1 MNRNEIMTM
10 TADELRLA
18 IALAKGWKLYRFDY
32 FGETDTQG
40 IFAPD
45 YKPSKYKTQIDF
57 SEFLPRKY
65 INPDG
70 MPDWTTSIA
79 DAWELME
86 EMSALDYPIP
96 GICRMD
102 ENDNWNCYYRFAGD
116 QGIEIVEADTAP
128 LAISRAWLL
137 WKTEAE

>member
-10 TADELRLA
+10 TAEELRLA
-18 IALAKGWKLYRFDY
+18 IAKAKGLDVRRARDIPELLPGLHEPGLYK
-32 FGETDTQG
+32 GLAEWITTETLILCNG
-40 IFAPD
+40 GAPWF
-45 YKPSKYKTQIDF
+45 P
-57 SEFLPRKY
+57 PH
-65 INPDG
+65 
-70 MPDWTTSIA
+70 WTTSIA

-86 EMSALDYPIP
+86 EIAAKDYPIP

-128 LAISRAWLL
+128 LAICRAWLL